1 MKILSWHQLQKNN
14 IRKFTLLLIQLLI
27 VTFAQAQNGKIINKE
42 KLILSDATL
51 NKIKKADSTLITSL
65 KNIEF
70 YKITYLSDSLEIKG
84 FIAKPV
90 QKGNFPCIIS
100 NRGGTGN
107 FGNWNETGIGFF
119 LGKLA
124 SWGYV
129 VVASQYRGNGGS
141 QGKEEAGGKDI
152 NDVLNLLPTLNEID
166 NADTSRIGIEG
177 ASRGGMMTYLA
188 LKKTCEFK
196 AAVVLAGAANSF
208 KQLESRPEMEE
219 HVFAKYI
226 PNYQQNKEEELKAR
240 SAVFWADKICKTT
253 PLLLMHGSADWRVKA
268 SESLELV
275 NKLYEYK
282 HPVRFMLFEGAEHG
296 LREFRNQYFTQTK
309 SFFDYYL
316 KNNNDLP
323 NMELHGR

>member
-1 MKILSWHQLQKNN
+1 MFFLV
-14 IRKFTLLLIQLLI
+14 LLKCFSGYTQD
-27 VTFAQAQNGKIINKE
+27 GKIIEKE
-42 KLILSDATL
+42 KLILSDNTIA
-51 NKIKKADSTLITSL
+51 KIHKADSTMITAL

-70 YKITYLSDSLEIKG
+70 FKITYLSDSLKIKG
-84 FIAKPV
+84 FIAKPI
-90 QKGNFPCIIS
+90 QQGNFPCIIS
-100 NRGGTGN
+100 NRGGSGE
-107 FGNWNETGIGFF
+107 FGEWNEIGVGFF

-141 QGKEEAGGKDI
+141 EGKEQVGGKDI
-152 NDVLNLLPTLNEID
+152 NDVLNLLPMLKEID

-196 AAVVLAGAANSF
+196 AAVVLAGAANAF
-208 KQLESRPEMEE
+208 EHLTNRPEFEK
-219 HVFAKYI
+219 HVYAKYI
-226 PNYQQNKEEELKAR
+226 PNYYKNKEEELKAR
-240 SAVFWADKICKTT
+240 SAVFWADKMCKTT
-253 PLLLMHGSADWRVKA
+253 PLLIMHGSSDWRVKA

-275 NKLYEYK
+275 QELYKHK
-282 HPVRFMLFEGAEHG
+282 HPVRYILFEGADH
-296 LREFRNQYFTQTK
+296 RISEFRNQFFSQTK
-309 SFFDYYL
+309 SFFNYYL